1 MLNSFYTVLKGQTS
15 EALQQPLAAT
25 ALPPPTEIVGD
36 KVKVH
41 HRTYQIVGITT
52 HINGEMTTRY
62 AGMSPVHDHNGVG
75 LATDIKLKVA
85 AIVPDE
91 QLSRGR
97 RRFV

>member
-1 MLNSFYTVLKGQTS
+1 
-15 EALQQPLAAT
+15 
-25 ALPPPTEIVGD
+25 
-36 KVKVH
+36 
-41 HRTYQIVGITT
+41 
-52 HINGEMTTRY
+52 
-62 AGMSPVHDHNGVG
+62 MSPVHDHNGVG